1 MGLELVEAEPPEM
14 TASASRQAAQIVE
27 ALKGKPGVWFKIGVF
42 THSAAAQRARRMRKS
57 EGAFAG
63 SEWTTRLHRIDK
75 SRSELFGK
83 YLGPATT
90 VSEPV
95 TVEGVGPWVNGQY

>member
-1 MGLELVEAEPPEM
+1 MGFELVEAEPPEQA
-14 TASASRQAAQIVE
+14 ASASTQATQIVE
-27 ALKGKPGVWFKIGVF
+27 ALTAKPGTWFKIGVF
-42 THSAAAQRARRMRKS
+42 THSAAAQRAKRMRKS

-95 TVEGVGPWVNGQY
+95 TVEGVGPWVNRQY